1 MRRSAILAALVVA
14 AFASSVGHAAVSV
27 VDLRANDVVFD
38 DGVNRPDAD
47 RERLQRAA
55 DSLRGKKFPTKFVV
69 VAKTSKD
76 LDQVAAELRKGLA
89 DEVGIQS
96 IDAVLV
102 LGSRELGINA
112 DVFDS
117 ERVTAFQAEVATLRT
132 DDIAGTINIANRLQK
147 FDEAAALPGD
157 DSSTSP
163 GGGFSGWVIAA
174 LVAVGLAGVVGV
186 VLARRAAKRSDAR
199 KLSE

>member
-1 MRRSAILAALVVA
+1 MRRLAILAALVGA

-27 VDLRANDVVFD
+27 ADLRAADVVFD

-55 DSLRGKKFPTKFVV
+55 DSLRGKEFPTKFVV
-69 VAKTSKD
+69 VPKTSKD

-89 DEVGIQS
+89 DEVGMKN

-102 LGSRELGINA
+102 LGSRELGISA

-117 ERVTAFQAEVATLRT
+117 ERVTAFQAEVETLRT

-157 DSSTSP
+157 DSSTST
-163 GGGFSGWVIAA
+163 GGGFSGLVIAA
-174 LVAVGLAGVVGV
+174 LVAVGLAGLVGII
-186 VLARRAAKRSDAR
+186 LARRMAKRSAAR
-199 KLSE
+199 KLTE